1 MTVDDEAEKYIEAL
15 LRSRRPKPFRAR
27 PEDAAEIAT
36 AITLR
41 AARPGA
47 GAPSEEFVAA
57 LHERLAAQL
66 DEEDGAP
73 RGGTRRRFV
82 RGASIAAAAA
92 GAAVLADRALLRD
105 HPEGGPPQA
114 STLQP
119 NVGAW
124 HTVATSAELPHGAV
138 RPFDTGVVTGFV
150 TRLDGRLRA
159 VSGVCTHQGCRLVLD
174 RAARMLGCPC
184 HNSVFALTGEVV
196 HHQFPRPLPA
206 LPRIAVRE
214 TGDAVQVYVP
224 TGGGVTPPPIHG

>member
-1 MTVDDEAEKYIEAL
+1 MDDEAEKYIEAL

-66 DEEDGAP
+66 DEPGHVP
-73 RGGTRRRFV
+73 KGGTRRKFV
-82 RGASIAAAAA
+82 RGASLAAAAA
-92 GAAVLADRALLRD
+92 AAAVLGDRALLRD
-105 HPEGGPPQA
+105 HPEESPPKA

-119 NVGAW
+119 NVGTW

-138 RPFDTGVVTGFV
+138 RAFDTGAVTGFV
-150 TRLDGRLRA
+150 ARLDGRLRA
-159 VSGVCTHQGCRLVLD
+159 VSGVCTHQGCRLVLNQ
-174 RAARMLGCPC
+174 AAGQLDCPC
-184 HNSVFALTGEVV
+184 HNSVFAVTGEVV
-196 HHQFPRPLPA
+196 RHQFARPLPA

-214 TGDAVQVYVP
+214 SGDAVQVYVP
-224 TGGGVTPPPIHG
+224 AGGGVTPPPIQG

>member
-1 MTVDDEAEKYIEAL
+1 MDDEAEKYIEAL

-66 DEEDGAP
+66 DEDGHAP
-73 RGGTRRRFV
+73 RGGTRRKFV
-82 RGASIAAAAA
+82 RGASLAAAAA
-92 GAAVLADRALLRD
+92 GAAVLVDRTLLQN
-105 HPEGGPPQA
+105 PEESAPKA

-119 NVGAW
+119 NVGTW
-124 HTVATSAELPHGAV
+124 HTVATSGELPHGAV
-138 RPFDTGVVTGFV
+138 RAFDTGAVTGFV
-150 TRLDGRLRA
+150 ARLDGRLRA

-174 RAARMLGCPC
+174 RAAERLACPC

-196 HHQFPRPLPA
+196 HHQFDRPLPA

-214 TGDAVQVYVP
+214 SQGAVQVYVP
-224 TGGGVTPPPIHG
+224 AGGGVTPSPIQG